1 MTTLLLVRH
10 GRTDANVKGIL
21 AGWTP
26 GVGLDEAGVEQAT
39 ALGERLSSVRLAGIV
54 ASPLER
60 TMQTAAHIARHH
72 ESLHV
77 RQDERLAEVRYGQW
91 TGRELSSLVDEP
103 LWRQVQAHPSS
114 VTFPGEGE
122 SMAAMASRAVDSV
135 RFWNAE
141 FGSDATWVAVS
152 HGDVIKAIIAD
163 ALGLHLDQFQRI
175 HVDPCSVTVIKYHEL
190 RPLVVRVNDSTGGF
204 EGIESTKPA
213 IGGGAGSTAKH

>member
-26 GVGLDEAGVEQAT
+26 GVTLDETGVEQAS
-39 ALGERLSSVRLAGIV
+39 ALGQRLAGITLAGIV

-60 TMQTAAHIARHH
+60 TMQTATHIASHH
-72 ESLHV
+72 ESLRV
-77 RQDERLAEVRYGQW
+77 RPDERLAEVRYGEW
-91 TGRELSSLVDEP
+91 TGRELSTLTEEP

-122 SMAAMASRAVDSV
+122 SMAAMATRAVQSV

-141 FGSDATWVAVS
+141 FGADATWVAVS
-152 HGDVIKAIIAD
+152 HGDVIKAIVAD
-163 ALGLHLDQFQRI
+163 ALGLHLDHFQRI
-175 HVDPCSVTVIKYHEL
+175 HVDPCSVTIIKYHEL
-190 RPLVVRVNDSTGGF
+190 RPLVVRLNDTAGGF

-213 IGGGAGSTAKH
+213 LGGGAGPSAKH

>member
-1 MTTLLLVRH
+1 MTTLLLIRH

-26 GVGLDEAGVEQAT
+26 GVTLDDTGVQQAT
-39 ALGERLSSVRLAGIV
+39 ALAQRTAALNLAGIV
-54 ASPLER
+54 SSPLDR
-60 TMQTAAHIARHH
+60 TMQTAAHIAAHH
-72 ESLHV
+72 AHLQV
-77 RQDERLAEVRYGQW
+77 RKDERLAEVRYGQW
-91 TGRELSSLVDEP
+91 TGRELSSLTEEP

-122 SMAAMASRAVDSV
+122 SMAAMAARAVESV

-141 FGSDATWVAVS
+141 FGEDATWAAVS

-175 HVDPCSVTVIKYHEL
+175 HVDPCSVTIIKYQQM
-190 RPLVVRVNDSTGGF
+190 RPLVIRVNDTAGSL
-204 EGIESTKPA
+204 EGIGATKPA
-213 IGGGAGSTAKH
+213 LGGGSGSAQ